1 MPEPLELTEPVVNYE
16 FIRMPDSTGFGDYTE
31 SGQVIPVSYQGQ
43 PGSFTHQMFLND
55 HPPIAGGRELWG
67 FPKKLAQPKLAVEI
81 DTLVGTLNYGSVRI
95 ATGTMGYKHR
105 ALDIAVEARKLA
117 APNFL
122 LKIIPHVDGT
132 PRICELVRYHLE
144 DITVKGAWTGP
155 AALDLYSHA
164 LAPVAELPV
173 LQVLSA
179 KHIVADLTLGLGTVV
194 HDYLSPSASR
204 PTTRDRLRDLDR
216 SERRLIGS
224 AATSGVWKM
233 LNVMREQ
240 ISPVPQQIKPL
251 PYDVVALVLQGGG
264 ALGAY
269 QAGVYEGLHE
279 AGIRPNWLA
288 GISIGALNA
297 AIIAG
302 SPEAERVGRLREFW
316 ETICACPMEWPAGEG
331 LADALP
337 FAFDLRS
344 LHNAMAATRALFQGQ
359 PGFFKPRFPS
369 PLWSPFSGD
378 AATSFYDTA
387 PLQQTLERLV
397 DFDRL
402 NSGEVRVSVGAV
414 NVRTGNLTYF
424 DTAERRLGPKHFM
437 ASGALPPGFPA
448 VEIEGEHYWDG
459 GVVSN
464 TPLSRVLS
472 SEPCDTLT
480 FQIDLWS
487 ARGRVPHDMMEVS
500 SRQKDIQ
507 YSSRTRAITDH
518 AMRMQK
524 MRQALQRTI
533 ERLPESA
540 KQDPEIRAIADM
552 ARHRSYNIIHLIY
565 QSKIY
570 EGHSKDYEFGLSA
583 MRAHWQ
589 SGLDDI
595 RRTLADP
602 RRLDPPAPELGIVT
616 HDVHRRD

>member
-1 MPEPLELTEPVVNYE
+1 M
-16 FIRMPDSTGFGDYTE
+16 
-31 SGQVIPVSYQGQ
+31 
-43 PGSFTHQMFLND
+43 
-55 HPPIAGGRELWG
+55 
-67 FPKKLAQPKLAVEI
+67 
-81 DTLVGTLNYGSVRI
+81 
-95 ATGTMGYKHR
+95 
-105 ALDIAVEARKLA
+105 
-117 APNFL
+117 
-122 LKIIPHVDGT
+122 LK
-132 PRICELVRYHLE
+132 
-144 DITVKGAWTGP
+144 
-155 AALDLYSHA
+155 
-164 LAPVAELPV
+164 
-173 LQVLSA
+173 
-179 KHIVADLTLGLGTVV
+179 
-194 HDYLSPSASR
+194 
-204 PTTRDRLRDLDR
+204 
-216 SERRLIGS
+216 
-224 AATSGVWKM
+224 
-233 LNVMREQ
+233 VMREQ
-240 ISPVPQQIKPL
+240 ISPVPQQIRPL

-269 QAGVYEGLHE
+269 QAGVYEGLHD

-302 SPEAERVGRLREFW
+302 SPEAERVERLREFW
-316 ETICACPMEWPAGEG
+316 ETICAAPVEWPAGEG
-331 LADALP
+331 LADTMP

-344 LHNAMAATRALFQGQ
+344 LHNAMAAMRALFQGQ

-369 PLWSPFSGD
+369 PLWSPFSGN
-378 AATSFYDTA
+378 ASTSFYDTA
-387 PLQQTLERLV
+387 PLQRTLERLV

-448 VEIEGEHYWDG
+448 VEIDGEHYWDG
-459 GVVSN
+459 GMVSN

-472 SEPCDTLT
+472 SEPRDTLT
-480 FQIDLWS
+480 FQVDLWS
-487 ARGRVPHDMMEVS
+487 ARGRVPYDMMEVS

-518 AMRMQK
+518 ALRMQK
-524 MRQALQRTI
+524 MRQAVLRTI

-552 ARHRSYNIIHLIY
+552 ARHRSCNIIHLIY

-570 EGHSKDYEFGLSA
+570 EGQSKDYEFGLNA

-595 RRTLADP
+595 RRTVADP

-616 HDVHRRD
+616 HDVHRLD

>member
-1 MPEPLELTEPVVNYE
+1 
-16 FIRMPDSTGFGDYTE
+16 
-31 SGQVIPVSYQGQ
+31 
-43 PGSFTHQMFLND
+43 
-55 HPPIAGGRELWG
+55 
-67 FPKKLAQPKLAVEI
+67 
-81 DTLVGTLNYGSVRI
+81 
-95 ATGTMGYKHR
+95 
-105 ALDIAVEARKLA
+105 
-117 APNFL
+117 
-122 LKIIPHVDGT
+122 
-132 PRICELVRYHLE
+132 
-144 DITVKGAWTGP
+144 
-155 AALDLYSHA
+155 
-164 LAPVAELPV
+164 
-173 LQVLSA
+173 
-179 KHIVADLTLGLGTVV
+179 
-194 HDYLSPSASR
+194 
-204 PTTRDRLRDLDR
+204 
-216 SERRLIGS
+216 
-224 AATSGVWKM
+224 M
-233 LNVMREQ
+233 LNVIREQ
-240 ISPVPQQIKPL
+240 TDPSPQQRGNAL

-302 SPEAERVGRLREFW
+302 SPESERVQRLREFW
-316 ETICACPMEWPAGEG
+316 ETICAFSIEWPAGEG
-331 LADALP
+331 LANALP
-337 FAFDLRS
+337 FAFDISSVR
-344 LHNAMAATRALFQGQ
+344 NAMAATRALVQGQ

-369 PLWSPFSGD
+369 PLWSPFPGN

-402 NSGEVRVSVGAV
+402 NSGEMRVSVGAV

-424 DTAERRLGPKHFM
+424 DTAERRLGAKHFM

-448 VEIEGEHYWDG
+448 VEIDGEHYWDG

-472 SEPCDTLT
+472 GEPRDTLT

-487 ARGRVPHDMMEVS
+487 AMGRVPHDMMEVS

-518 AMRMQK
+518 MTRMQK
-524 MRQALQRTI
+524 MRQALQRTM
-533 ERLPESA
+533 EKLPASA
-540 KQDPEIRAIADM
+540 KDDPEIRAIADL

-570 EGHSKDYEFGLSA
+570 EGHSRDYEFGLSA
-583 MRAHWQ
+583 MRTHWQ

-595 RRTLADP
+595 RRTLAEP
-602 RRLDPPAPELGIVT
+602 RRLDRPAPELGMVT

>member
-1 MPEPLELTEPVVNYE
+1 M
-16 FIRMPDSTGFGDYTE
+16 
-31 SGQVIPVSYQGQ
+31 QGV
-43 PGSFTHQMFLND
+43 
-55 HPPIAGGRELWG
+55 
-67 FPKKLAQPKLAVEI
+67 LA
-81 DTLVGTLNYGSVRI
+81 
-95 ATGTMGYKHR
+95 
-105 ALDIAVEARKLA
+105 
-117 APNFL
+117 
-122 LKIIPHVDGT
+122 
-132 PRICELVRYHLE
+132 
-144 DITVKGAWTGP
+144 
-155 AALDLYSHA
+155 
-164 LAPVAELPV
+164 
-173 LQVLSA
+173 
-179 KHIVADLTLGLGTVV
+179 
-194 HDYLSPSASR
+194 
-204 PTTRDRLRDLDR
+204 
-216 SERRLIGS
+216 
-224 AATSGVWKM
+224 M

-240 ISPVPQQIKPL
+240 SYPVLQQTKPL

-302 SPEAERVGRLREFW
+302 SPEAERVDRLRKFW
-316 ETICACPMEWPAGEG
+316 ETICATPVEWPAGEG
-331 LADALP
+331 LANAMP

-344 LHNAMAATRALFQGQ
+344 LSNVAAAMRALFQGQ
-359 PGFFKPRFPS
+359 PGFFKPRFPP

-378 AATSFYDTA
+378 SATSFYDTS
-387 PLQQTLERLV
+387 PLNQTLERLV

-402 NSGEVRVSVGAV
+402 NSGEMRVSVGAV

-424 DTAERRLGPKHFM
+424 DSAERRLGPKHFM

-472 SEPCDTLT
+472 SEPRDTLT

-487 ARGRVPHDMMEVS
+487 ARGRVPYDMMEVS

-507 YSSRTRAITDH
+507 YSSRTRAVTDQ
-518 AMRMQK
+518 ALRMQK

-533 ERLPESA
+533 AKLPESA
-540 KQDPEIRAIADM
+540 KEDPEIRAIADM

-570 EGHSKDYEFGLSA
+570 EGHSKDYEFGLNA

-602 RRLDPPAPELGIVT
+602 RRLDLPPPELGIVT
-616 HDVHRRD
+616 HDVHRRRD

>member
-1 MPEPLELTEPVVNYE
+1 
-16 FIRMPDSTGFGDYTE
+16 
-31 SGQVIPVSYQGQ
+31 
-43 PGSFTHQMFLND
+43 
-55 HPPIAGGRELWG
+55 
-67 FPKKLAQPKLAVEI
+67 
-81 DTLVGTLNYGSVRI
+81 
-95 ATGTMGYKHR
+95 
-105 ALDIAVEARKLA
+105 
-117 APNFL
+117 
-122 LKIIPHVDGT
+122 
-132 PRICELVRYHLE
+132 
-144 DITVKGAWTGP
+144 
-155 AALDLYSHA
+155 
-164 LAPVAELPV
+164 
-173 LQVLSA
+173 
-179 KHIVADLTLGLGTVV
+179 
-194 HDYLSPSASR
+194 
-204 PTTRDRLRDLDR
+204 
-216 SERRLIGS
+216 
-224 AATSGVWKM
+224 M

-240 ISPVPQQIKPL
+240 ISPVPQIKPL

-316 ETICACPMEWPAGEG
+316 ETICACPMGWPAGEG

-344 LHNAMAATRALFQGQ
+344 LNNAMAATRALFQGQ

-369 PLWSPFSGD
+369 PLWSPFSGN
-378 AATSFYDTA
+378 AATSFYDTS
-387 PLQQTLERLV
+387 PLNQTLERLV

-424 DTAERRLGPKHFM
+424 DTAERRLGAKHFM

-448 VEIEGEHYWDG
+448 VEIDGEHYWDG
-459 GVVSN
+459 GMVSN

-472 SEPCDTLT
+472 SEPRDTLT

-487 ARGRVPHDMMEVS
+487 ARGGVPHDLMEVS

-533 ERLPESA
+533 ERLPASA

-552 ARHRSYNIIHLIY
+552 ARHCSCNIIHLIY

-570 EGHSKDYEFGLSA
+570 EGQSKDYEFGRSA

-595 RRTLADP
+595 RRTLTDP

-616 HDVHRRD
+616 HDVHRPD